1 MTNMAFTG
9 VIAGTIAVA
18 AAAAAFGYTSIM
30 EPGSTGSA
38 SPRSA
43 PSAEARMIRYDTDK
57 DGRISR
63 PELDGALAQEF
74 RGVDTNADGRLDAA
88 EIQRHVEARRADRNT
103 RLEAWRAK
111 AKAQG
116 LDPRKPPFDLSE
128 RDNIDTLRYGDWNM
142 DGRHHSGRIR
152 RTGPLAV
159 HARRSKWRWHHYAG
173 RTAPPPEQSW
183 SELCVTFPPTIT
195 LRLDARETPA
205 GIPFWQ
211 ERSASRHLAM
221 DMSCASC

>member
-30 EPGSTGSA
+30 EPDSTGSA
-38 SPRSA
+38 STRSA

-88 EIQRHVEARRADRNT
+88 EIQRHVEARRTERSA

-116 LDPRKPPFDLSE
+116 LDPRKLPFDLSE

-142 DGRHHSGRIR
+142 DGVITPDEFGGRARSQFMRADRNGDGIITPDELR
-152 RTGPLAV
+152 RRPNNRGAN
-159 HARRSKWRWHHYAG
+159 
-173 RTAPPPEQSW
+173 
-183 SELCVTFPPTIT
+183 
-195 LRLDARETPA
+195 
-205 GIPFWQ
+205 
-211 ERSASRHLAM
+211 SA
-221 DMSCASC
+221 

>member
-18 AAAAAFGYTSIM
+18 AAAAAFGYTSIL

-38 SPRSA
+38 SARST
-43 PSAEARMIRYDTDK
+43 PSAEARMIRYDADK

-63 PELDGALAQEF
+63 PELDGALSQEF

-88 EIQRHVEARRADRNT
+88 EIQRHVEARRADRNA

-116 LDPRKPPFDLSE
+116 LDPRKPPFDLSD

-142 DGRHHSGRIR
+142 DGAITPDEFGGRARSQFMRADRNGDGIITADELR
-152 RTGPLAV
+152 RRPNNRGAN
-159 HARRSKWRWHHYAG
+159 
-173 RTAPPPEQSW
+173 
-183 SELCVTFPPTIT
+183 
-195 LRLDARETPA
+195 
-205 GIPFWQ
+205 
-211 ERSASRHLAM
+211 SA
-221 DMSCASC
+221 